1 MKSHISF
8 KWKSL
13 DVISFPGKVAP
24 FFSYLAKTNK
34 KMETEKQNNN
44 YVPNQIQANIPFL
57 HTLKTSETLLF
68 FWCVLGVEKKNIGL
82 KWVDSFDKKL
92 ISIRTNA
99 TLPYKCI
106 RYNFDK
112 C

>member
-44 YVPNQIQANIPFL
+44 YVPNQIQA
-57 HTLKTSETLLF
+57 KK
-68 FWCVLGVEKKNIGL
+68 GVK
-82 KWVDSFDKKL
+82 F
-92 ISIRTNA
+92 
-99 TLPYKCI
+99 
-106 RYNFDK
+106 
-112 C
+112 